1 MMKTFSEICKCA
13 FVCDDKVTAEEV
25 LSMLKPVLP
34 QNRQDMNEDETRIM
48 KFLTEFVNQIDE
60 KGN

>member
-1 MMKTFSEICKCA
+1 MMKTFPEICKCA
-13 FVCDDKVTAEEV
+13 FVCDGKVTAEKV